1 MSIPSLNRFVAR
13 AAREAFFPVIQNP
26 ITFWQVVLLAI
37 AYFSVSRLAVSVSS
51 LPGGTTPIW
60 PGAGLNLAA
69 ILLLGYRVWLGAFLG
84 EFIHTLSLQQGL
96 TTAGFLVSLSAAIG
110 NISETLLA
118 AYLIGRVIKDRPL
131 FGRVR
136 DAFYFVVLA
145 ALISPLASATIG
157 VTGLCLVGKA
167 PWTDYAEFWRT
178 VWIGDAVG
186 ILVLTP
192 VLLLWSKGWGELR
205 QILQRRW
212 VEGVVFLFLT
222 VVICELTFGKG
233 YPVEYILLPLLTW
246 AVFRFKQ
253 LAAALLLVIVSTIA
267 IVATT
272 HGFGPFVRGN
282 LNQSL
287 IFLQSFV
294 GVFAV
299 TTLILSAVI
308 CENERANARLKMA
321 NAELQKLDQLKN
333 EFLANTSH
341 ELRTPLNGI
350 IGIAESLID
359 GATGELP
366 QATRSNLALVVS
378 SGRRLSNLVNDI
390 LDFSQLRHKTLE
402 LQLKPVDLHSITEVV
417 LTLSRPLVGSKNLQL
432 INAIPTDLQP
442 AQADEN
448 RLQQILH
455 NLVGNA
461 IKFTPTGI
469 VEVKAKL
476 VTGDEQFPNPSVSHS
491 YTGNEF
497 PHPASPNSQFPIPDS
512 VAVASPRL
520 PSMREAQTSSRIEIT
535 VCDTGIGIP
544 EDKLDR
550 IFESF
555 EQAEGSTSREYGGT
569 GLGLTITKQLI
580 ELHQGEIKVESTI
593 GQGSRFTFTLP
604 ISQGQVDQTPQLA
617 AIQERIIH
625 SSLETQLI
633 TTNPPVATNNGQSIK
648 ILIVDDELVN
658 RQVLVNHL
666 SLHNYEIIQ
675 ATNGEEALATIENGF
690 KPDLILLDVMMPRMT
705 GYEVTQK
712 LRQRFLPTEVPILLL
727 TAKTQVTDLVCGLEV
742 GANDY
747 LTKPISKDELLARI
761 KTHIRLCQLRAE
773 NLRILEES
781 NRTLES
787 QVAERTAE
795 LTQANEQL
803 EREIIERKQTEKI
816 LRRERDFS
824 QTLIQSSPA
833 FFVTI
838 DTFGKTLMMNES
850 MLQALGY
857 NASEVINTDYLT
869 TFVPD
874 EDHESLISIFEQVV
888 QQKQRTINENYIK
901 TKSGEQLLVDWR
913 GVPIL
918 KEDGTMDYFFGVGL
932 DITERKRAEEALHKK
947 NEELTHALQQ
957 LKATQ
962 DELIQ
967 SEKMAALGQLVAS
980 VAHEMNTPLG
990 AIQASIENI
999 AYFLTKELKHIPQ
1012 FLKQLSLERQQDF
1025 FGLIQKPI
1033 QKLLS
1038 LSTKEKRKLK
1048 RNLARQ
1054 LGEQNVENAGS
1065 IADTL
1070 VEIGVYDDVLH
1081 FLPLLQDPD
1090 SETILHHAYQLV
1102 SLQKSAKTMQTAI
1115 DRVAKVVFALKSY
1128 ARYDSSGEKVL
1139 ANITEGIE
1147 TVLTLYN
1154 NQLKQGV
1161 EVVKN
1166 YREVPSILCYPD
1178 ELNQV
1183 WTNLVHNALQ
1193 AMVYKGILRID
1204 VTQDDRNLLVSITDS
1219 GEGISPEI
1227 MPKIFEPFFTTKSA
1241 GEGSGLGLDIVR
1253 KIIEKH
1259 QGKIEVESIPGKT
1272 TFTIYLPFHE

>member
-1 MSIPSLNRFVAR
+1 MSLPSLNRFVAR
-13 AAREAFFPVIQNP
+13 VIKQTLLPVVQDRT
-26 ITFWQVVLLAI
+26 TFWQVVLLAI

-118 AYLIGRVIKDRPL
+118 AYLIQRFIKDRPL

-145 ALISPLASATIG
+145 GSISPLASATIG

-167 PWTDYAEFWRT
+167 PWTAYAEIWRT

-192 VLLLWSKGWGELR
+192 VLLLWSKGWRELK
-205 QILQRRW
+205 QVWQRRW
-212 VEGVVFLFLT
+212 AEGIVFLFLT
-222 VVICELTFGKG
+222 VVICQLTFGRG

-246 AVFRFKQ
+246 AVFRFKK

-267 IVATT
+267 IFATT
-272 HGFGPFVRGN
+272 HGSGPFVQAN

-308 CENERANARLKMA
+308 SENERANARLKMA
-321 NAELQKLDQLKN
+321 NVELQKLDQLKN

-366 QATRSNLALVVS
+366 QVTRSNLALVVS

-417 LTLSRPLVGSKNLQL
+417 LTLSRPLIGNKNLQL
-432 INAIPTDLQP
+432 INAIPADLQP

-461 IKFTPTGI
+461 IKFTPSGT

-476 VTGDEQFPNPSVSHS
+476 VTRNEQSSIPHS
-491 YTGNEF
+491 
-497 PHPASPNSQFPIPDS
+497 PFPIPHS
-512 VAVASPRL
+512 QIQIS
-520 PSMREAQTSSRIEIT
+520 I
-535 VCDTGIGIP
+535 CDTGIGIT

-550 IFESF
+550 IFEFF
-555 EQAEGSTSREYGGT
+555 EQVEGSTSREYGGT
-569 GLGLTITKQLI
+569 GLGLAITKQLV
-580 ELHQGEIKVESTI
+580 ELHQGEMKVESTI

-604 ISQGQVDQTPQLA
+604 ISQSQVESIPRLA
-617 AIQERIIH
+617 AIQEPIIH

-633 TTNPPVATNNGQSIK
+633 TTNPPPTTNNNQTLK
-648 ILIVDDELVN
+648 ILIVDDEPVN

-666 SLHNYEIIQ
+666 SLQNYEIIQ

-705 GYEVTQK
+705 GYEVTQR
-712 LRQRFLPTEVPILLL
+712 LRERFPPTEVPILLL

-761 KTHIRLCQLRAE
+761 KTHIRLCQLSAE
-773 NLRILEES
+773 NLHILEES
-781 NRTLES
+781 NRNLET
-787 QVAERTAE
+787 QVAQRTAE

-803 EREIIERKQTEKI
+803 EREIVERKQTEKI

-838 DTFGKTLMMNES
+838 DASGKTLMMNDS

-857 NASEVINTDYLT
+857 KVSEVIGTDYLT
-869 TFVPD
+869 TFVPE
-874 EDHESLISIFEQVV
+874 EDHKLLSSIFEQVV
-888 QQKQRTINENYIK
+888 QQKQKTVNENYIK
-901 TKSGEQLLVDWR
+901 SKSGERFLVDWR

-932 DITERKRAEEALHKK
+932 DITERKRAEEALYKK

-962 DELIQ
+962 DELVQ
-967 SEKMAALGQLVAS
+967 SEKMAALGQLIAS
-980 VAHEMNTPLG
+980 IAHEINTPLG

-999 AYFLTKELKHIPQ
+999 AYFLNNELKQIPQ
-1012 FLKQLSLERQQDF
+1012 FLQQLSLERQQDF
-1025 FGLIQKPI
+1025 LGLIQRPI
-1033 QKLLS
+1033 QQSLS
-1038 LSTKEKRKLK
+1038 LSTKEKRKIK
-1048 RNLARQ
+1048 RNLVGQ
-1054 LGEQNVENAGS
+1054 LGGRNIENTTL

-1070 VEIGVYDDVLH
+1070 VEIGVYDDVLP
-1081 FLPLLQDPD
+1081 FLSLLQDPE
-1090 SETILHHAYQLV
+1090 SETILHHAYQFS
-1102 SLQKSAKTMQTAI
+1102 SLQKSAQTMQTAI

-1139 ANITEGIE
+1139 ANITDGIE

-1161 EVVKN
+1161 EVVRN
-1166 YREVPSILCYPD
+1166 YIEVPSILCYPD

-1193 AMVYKGILRID
+1193 AMVYKGVLRVD
-1204 VTQDDRNLLVSITDS
+1204 VTRDARNLLVSITDT

-1227 MPKIFEPFFTTKSA
+1227 MPKIFEPFFTTKPA

-1253 KIIEKH
+1253 KIVEKH
-1259 QGKIEVESIPGKT
+1259 QGKIDVASIPGQT
-1272 TFTIYLPFHE
+1272 TFTICLPLDE

>member
-1 MSIPSLNRFVAR
+1 MSIPSLNRFVVR
-13 AAREAFFPVIQNP
+13 VVKQTLLPVVQDRT
-26 ITFWQVVLLAI
+26 TFWQVVLLAI

-96 TTAGFLVSLSAAIG
+96 TTAGFFVSLSAAIG

-118 AYLIGRVIKDRPL
+118 AYLIQRFIQDRPL

-145 ALISPLASATIG
+145 GSISPLASATIG

-167 PWTDYAEFWRT
+167 PWTAYAEIWRT

-192 VLLLWSKGWGELR
+192 VLLLWSKGWGELK
-205 QILQRRW
+205 QVWQRRW
-212 VEGVVFLFLT
+212 VEGIVFLFLT
-222 VVICELTFGKG
+222 VVICQLTFGRG

-246 AVFRFKQ
+246 AVFRFKK

-272 HGFGPFVRGN
+272 HGSGPFVQAN

-308 CENERANARLKMA
+308 SENERANARLKMA
-321 NAELQKLDQLKN
+321 NVELQKLDQLKN

-417 LTLSRPLVGSKNLQL
+417 LTLSRPLIGNKNLQL
-432 INAIPTDLQP
+432 INAIPVDLQL

-461 IKFTPTGI
+461 IKFTPSGT

-476 VTGDEQFPNPSVSHS
+476 VTGNEQSSIPNFQFPISNSQIPIP
-491 YTGNEF
+491 N
-497 PHPASPNSQFPIPDS
+497 PNSQIQIPHS
-512 VAVASPRL
+512 
-520 PSMREAQTSSRIEIT
+520 QIQIT
-535 VCDTGIGIP
+535 ICDTGIGIP

-555 EQAEGSTSREYGGT
+555 EQVEGSTSREYGGT
-569 GLGLTITKQLI
+569 GLGLAITKQLV

-604 ISQGQVDQTPQLA
+604 VSQGQIDPIPQVA
-617 AIQERIIH
+617 AIQERIIL
-625 SSLETQLI
+625 SSLETQH
-633 TTNPPVATNNGQSIK
+633 TTANPSPTPNNSQTIK
-648 ILIVDDELVN
+648 ILIVDDEPIN
-658 RQVLVNHL
+658 CQVLVNHL
-666 SLHNYEIIQ
+666 SLQNYEIIQ
-675 ATNGEEALATIENGF
+675 ASNGEEALATIENGF

-705 GYEVTQK
+705 GYEVTQR
-712 LRQRFLPTEVPILLL
+712 LRERFPPTEVPILLL

-781 NRTLES
+781 NRNLET
-787 QVAERTAE
+787 QVAQRTAE

-803 EREIIERKQTEKI
+803 EREIVERKQTEKI

-838 DTFGKTLMMNES
+838 DASGKTLMMNDS

-857 NASEVINTDYLT
+857 KVSEVIDTDYLT
-869 TFVPD
+869 TFVPE
-874 EDHESLISIFEQVV
+874 EDHKLLSSIFEQVV
-888 QQKQRTINENYIK
+888 QQKQKTVNENYI
-901 TKSGEQLLVDWR
+901 TSKSGERFLVDWR

-932 DITERKRAEEALHKK
+932 DITERKRAEEALSKK

-962 DELIQ
+962 DELVQ

-980 VAHEMNTPLG
+980 IAHEINTPLG

-999 AYFLTKELKHIPQ
+999 AYFLNNELKQIPQ
-1012 FLKQLSLERQQDF
+1012 FLQQLSLERQQDF
-1025 FGLIQKPI
+1025 LGLIQRPI
-1033 QKLLS
+1033 QQSLS
-1038 LSTKEKRKLK
+1038 LSTKEKRKIK
-1048 RNLARQ
+1048 RNLVGQ
-1054 LGEQNVENAGS
+1054 LGGRNIENTTL

-1070 VEIGVYDDVLH
+1070 VEIGVYDDVLP
-1081 FLPLLQDPD
+1081 FLSLLQDPE
-1090 SETILHHAYQLV
+1090 SETILHHAYQFS
-1102 SLQKSAKTMQTAI
+1102 SLQKSAQTMQTAI

-1154 NQLKQGV
+1154 NQFKQGV
-1161 EVVKN
+1161 EVVRN
-1166 YREVPSILCYPD
+1166 YTEVPSILCYPD

-1193 AMVYKGILRID
+1193 AMVYKGVLRVD
-1204 VTQDDRNLLVSITDS
+1204 VTRQDGNVLVSITDS
-1219 GEGISPEI
+1219 GEGILPEI
-1227 MPKIFEPFFTTKSA
+1227 MPKIFEPFFTTKPA

-1253 KIIEKH
+1253 KIVEKH
-1259 QGKIEVESIPGKT
+1259 QGKIDVASIPGQT
-1272 TFTIYLPFHE
+1272 TFTICLPLDE

>member
-1 MSIPSLNRFVAR
+1 MSISSVNRFVAR
-13 AAREAFFPVIQNP
+13 VARQALLPVVQDRR
-26 ITFWQVVLLAI
+26 TFWQVVLLAI
-37 AYFSVSRLAVSVSS
+37 AYFSVSRVAVSVSS

-118 AYLIGRVIKDRPL
+118 AYLIRRVIKDRPL

-167 PWTDYAEFWRT
+167 PWTAYAEIWRT

-192 VLLLWSKGWGELR
+192 VPLLWSKGWRELR
-205 QILQRRW
+205 QLLQRRW

-222 VVICELTFGKG
+222 VVICHLTFGKG

-299 TTLILSAVI
+299 TTFILSAVI
-308 CENERANARLKMA
+308 SENERANARLKKA

-417 LTLSRPLVGSKNLQL
+417 LTLSRPLIGNKNLQL

-461 IKFTPTGI
+461 IKFTPSGT

-476 VTGDEQFPNPSVSHS
+476 VM
-491 YTGNEF
+491 GNEQSSIL
-497 PHPASPNSQFPIPDS
+497 HPPFPILHS
-512 VAVASPRL
+512 
-520 PSMREAQTSSRIEIT
+520 QIQIT
-535 VCDTGIGIP
+535 ICDTGIGIP

-569 GLGLTITKQLI
+569 GLGLAITKKLV

-593 GQGSRFTFTLP
+593 GQGSQFTFTLP
-604 ISQGQVDQTPQLA
+604 ISQSQVDPIPQLA
-617 AIQERIIH
+617 VIQEPIIH
-625 SSLETQLI
+625 SSLETQLT
-633 TTNPPVATNNGQSIK
+633 TTNPPVTTNNSQAIK
-648 ILIVDDELVN
+648 ILIVDDEAVN

-675 ATNGEEALATIENGF
+675 ATNGEEALAVIENGL

-705 GYEVTQK
+705 GYEVTQR

-727 TAKTQVTDLVCGLEV
+727 TAKTQLTDLVCGLEV

-747 LTKPISKDELLARI
+747 LTKPISKDELLARL

-824 QTLIQSSPA
+824 QSLIQNSPA

-838 DTFGKTLMMNES
+838 DAFGKTLMMNDS
-850 MLQALGY
+850 MLKALGY
-857 NASEVINTDYLT
+857 NAPEVINTDYLT
-869 TFVPD
+869 TFVPE
-874 EDHESLISIFEQVV
+874 EDHKALIVIFEQVV
-888 QQKQRTINENYIK
+888 QKKQKTVNENYIQ
-901 TKSGEQLLVDWR
+901 TKSGKRLLVDWR

-932 DITERKRAEEALHKK
+932 DITERKRTEEALHKK

-980 VAHEMNTPLG
+980 VAHEINTPLG
-990 AIQASIENI
+990 AIQASLENI
-999 AYFLTKELKHIPQ
+999 AYFLTQELRNIPR
-1012 FLKQLSLERQQDF
+1012 FLQQLSLERQQDF
-1025 FGLIQKPI
+1025 FSLIQKSI
-1033 QKLLS
+1033 QQSLS
-1038 LSTKEKRKLK
+1038 LSTKEKRRLK
-1048 RNLARQ
+1048 KDLARQ
-1054 LGEQNVENAGS
+1054 LKEQSVNNATLA
-1065 IADTL
+1065 ADTL
-1070 VEIGVYDDVLH
+1070 VEIGVYNDVFPL
-1081 FLPLLQDPD
+1081 LPLLQDPE
-1090 SETILHHAYQLV
+1090 SETILHHAYQLA
-1102 SLQKSAKTMQTAI
+1102 SLQKSAQTMQTAI
-1115 DRVAKVVFALKSY
+1115 NRATKVVFALKSY
-1128 ARYDSSGEKVL
+1128 ARYDPSGEKVL

-1147 TVLTLYN
+1147 TVLTLYE

-1166 YREVPSILCYPD
+1166 YTEVPSILCYPD

-1183 WTNLVHNALQ
+1183 WTNLIHNALQ
-1193 AMVYKGILRID
+1193 AMVYKGRLRID
-1204 VTQDDRNLLVSITDS
+1204 VTQQDGNVLVSITDS

-1227 MPKIFEPFFTTKSA
+1227 MPKIFEPFFTTKPA

-1253 KIIEKH
+1253 KIIDKH
-1259 QGKIEVESIPGKT
+1259 QGKIEVESIPGNT
-1272 TFTIYLPFHE
+1272 IFTIYLPLQE

>member
-13 AAREAFFPVIQNP
+13 VVKQTLLPVVQDRT
-26 ITFWQVVLLAI
+26 TFWQVVLLAI

-69 ILLLGYRVWLGAFLG
+69 ILLVGYRVWLGAFLG
-84 EFIHTLSLQQGL
+84 EFIHTLSLQGL

-118 AYLIGRVIKDRPL
+118 AYLIQRFIKDRLL
-131 FGRVR
+131 FDRVR
-136 DAFYFVVLA
+136 DVFYFVVLA
-145 ALISPLASATIG
+145 GSISPLASATIG

-167 PWTDYAEFWRT
+167 PWTAYAEIWRT

-192 VLLLWSKGWGELR
+192 VLLLWSKGWAELR
-205 QILQRRW
+205 QVWQRRW
-212 VEGVVFLFLT
+212 VEGIVFLFLT
-222 VVICELTFGKG
+222 VVICQLTFGRG

-246 AVFRFKQ
+246 AVFRFKK

-267 IVATT
+267 IFATT
-272 HGFGPFVRGN
+272 HGSGPFVEAN

-308 CENERANARLKMA
+308 GENERANARLKMA
-321 NAELQKLDQLKN
+321 NVELQKLDQLKN

-366 QATRSNLALVVS
+366 QATRSNLALIVS

-432 INAIPTDLQP
+432 INAIPADLP
-442 AQADEN
+442 PVQADEN

-461 IKFTPTGI
+461 IKFTPSGT
-469 VEVKAKL
+469 VEVKAEL
-476 VTGDEQFPNPSVSHS
+476 VTRDEQSSI
-491 YTGNEF
+491 
-497 PHPASPNSQFPIPDS
+497 PNSQI
-512 VAVASPRL
+512 
-520 PSMREAQTSSRIEIT
+520 QIT
-535 VCDTGIGIP
+535 ICDTGIGIP

-555 EQAEGSTSREYGGT
+555 EQVEGSTSREYSGT
-569 GLGLTITKQLI
+569 GLGLAITKQLV
-580 ELHQGEIKVESTI
+580 ELHQGKIKVESTI

-604 ISQGQVDQTPQLA
+604 ISQGQVDSIPQLA
-617 AIQERIIH
+617 AIQEQIIH
-625 SSLETQLI
+625 SSLETQLA
-633 TTNPPVATNNGQSIK
+633 TTNPPPTTHNSQTLK
-648 ILIVDDELVN
+648 ILIVDDEPVN
-658 RQVLVNHL
+658 LQVLVNHL
-666 SLHNYEIIQ
+666 ALQHYEIIQ
-675 ATNGEEALATIENGF
+675 ATNGEEALAIVENGL
-690 KPDLILLDVMMPRMT
+690 KPDLILLDVMMPKIT
-705 GYEVTQK
+705 GYEVTQR
-712 LRQRFLPTEVPILLL
+712 LRQCFSPTEVPILLL

-761 KTHIRLCQLRAE
+761 KTHIRLRQLRAE

-787 QVAERTAE
+787 QVAQRTAE

-803 EREIIERKQTEKI
+803 EREIVERKQTEKI

-838 DTFGKTLMMNES
+838 DASGKTLMMNDS

-857 NASEVINTDYLT
+857 KVSEVIGTDYLT
-869 TFVPD
+869 TFVPE
-874 EDHESLISIFEQVV
+874 EDHKLLSSIFEQVV
-888 QQKQRTINENYIK
+888 QQKQKTVNENYITSK
-901 TKSGEQLLVDWR
+901 FGERFLVDWR

-932 DITERKRAEEALHKK
+932 DITERKRAEEALYKK

-962 DELIQ
+962 DELVQ

-980 VAHEMNTPLG
+980 IAHEINTPLG

-999 AYFLTKELKHIPQ
+999 AYFLNNELKQIPQ
-1012 FLKQLSLERQQDF
+1012 FLQQLSLERQQDF
-1025 FGLIQKPI
+1025 LGLIQRPI
-1033 QKLLS
+1033 QQSVS
-1038 LSTKEKRKLK
+1038 LSTKEKRKIK
-1048 RNLARQ
+1048 RNLVGQ
-1054 LGEQNVENAGS
+1054 LGGRNIENTTL

-1070 VEIGVYDDVLH
+1070 VEIGVYDDVLL

-1090 SETILHHAYQLV
+1090 SETILHHAYQFS
-1102 SLQKSAKTMQTAI
+1102 SLQKNAQTMQTAI

-1128 ARYDSSGEKVL
+1128 ARYDSSGEKIL
-1139 ANITEGIE
+1139 ANITDGIE

-1161 EVVKN
+1161 EVVRN
-1166 YREVPSILCYPD
+1166 YTEVPSILCYPD

-1193 AMVYKGILRID
+1193 AMVYKGVLRVD
-1204 VTQDDRNLLVSITDS
+1204 VTRDARNLLVSITDS

-1227 MPKIFEPFFTTKSA
+1227 MPKIFEPFFTTKPA

-1253 KIIEKH
+1253 KIVEKH
-1259 QGKIEVESIPGKT
+1259 QGTIDVASIPGQT
-1272 TFTIYLPFHE
+1272 TFTICLPLDE